1 MCIRDRYETFD
12 LLVIDWHAASGKDLI
27 KWVRNGPTPSIPI
40 LLLAHPREEED
51 ALGSLACSGVDDF
64 MRLPVRAG
72 ELAARVQALLRRTYM
87 SPAAVYTWGDYV
99 FKPKLHAVSIN
110 GERVHLTQKE
120 FELAL
125 LFFRNMGRLMSR
137 KYLMESVWTLTHP
150 PEVELLSRSL
160 DTHVSRIRCVLNL
173 RPSNGYRLVAVY
185 GQGYRLESLA
195 DEMQAA

>member
-1 MCIRDRYETFD
+1 M
-12 LLVIDWHAASGKDLI
+12 
-27 KWVRNGPTPSIPI
+27 
-40 LLLAHPREEED
+40 
-51 ALGSLACSGVDDF
+51 
-64 MRLPVRAG
+64 
-72 ELAARVQALLRRTYM
+72 
-87 SPAAVYTWGDYV
+87 
-99 FKPKLHAVSIN
+99 
-110 GERVHLTQKE
+110 HLTQKE